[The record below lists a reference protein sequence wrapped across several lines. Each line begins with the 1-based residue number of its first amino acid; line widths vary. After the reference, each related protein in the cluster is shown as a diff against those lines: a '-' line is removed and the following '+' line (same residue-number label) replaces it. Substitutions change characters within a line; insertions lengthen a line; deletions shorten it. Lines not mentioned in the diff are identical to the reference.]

1 MLVLTVG
8 AGVYG
13 FTYDSI
19 VGEFILS
26 HPDMKARAHKQR
38 LGTWFTCPP
47 WVPHSLPA
55 TEHNGKV
62 TAPCSY

>member
-26 HPDMKARAHKQR
+26 HPDMKARAHACSAWPPGSHCLPQGPA
-38 LGTWFTCPP
+38 LCPSTSTP
-47 WVPHSLPA
+47 LAKRS
-55 TEHNGKV
+55 K
-62 TAPCSY
+62 